1 MKDYQ
6 SVFLKAAFNSILPEF
21 LDSDMMDNDSVS
33 PEFLAVLR
41 KVADHYYKDDETTQ
55 SHIEKY
61 ERLGQDIKVRALR
74 AGGVNDYLVNDFFN
88 TGNFTSDFKNQGF
101 SSDIK
106 MMLGRFAVQRNNDG
120 GYTVTDKYDFSSN
133 TKFLKEYFPEISE
146 AMIEKGVE
154 APSIQLLGASL
165 FKARDNFKAGKGM
178 VGTAYPIARTLAGFL
193 MPDNE
198 APEEGGAQYIK
209 FVIPPE
215 DVVEDTRPS
224 PRPRFFEEDDVE
236 PVFPA
241 TAMDSERKELLDD
254 AIAKLAGV
262 A

>member
-1 MKDYQ
+1 MRDYQ
-6 SVFLKAAFNSILPEF
+6 SVFVKAAFNSILPEF
-21 LDSDMMDNDSVS
+21 MDSDTMDNDSVS

-41 KVADHYYKDDETTQ
+41 KVADHYYKDDATTQ

-61 ERLGQDIKVRALR
+61 ERLGQDIKARALR
-74 AGGVNDYLVNDFFN
+74 AGGMNDYLVNDFFN
-88 TGNFTSDFKNQGF
+88 TGNFTSSFKDQGF
-101 SSDIK
+101 ASDIK
-106 MMLGRFAVQRNNDG
+106 MMLGKFAVQRNDDG
-120 GYTVTDKYDFSSN
+120 GYTITDKYDFSSN

-146 AMIEKGVE
+146 AMIDQGVE
-154 APSIQLLGASL
+154 ASSIQLLGASL
-165 FKARDNFKAGKGM
+165 IKAKDNFKDGKGM
-178 VGTAYPIARTLAGFL
+178 VGTAYPVARTLAGLL
-193 MPDNE
+193 MPDDE
-198 APEEGGAQYIK
+198 SPEEGGTQHIK

-215 DVVEDTRPS
+215 DVVEDTRPA
-224 PRPRFFEEDDVE
+224 PRPRWFENDNVE